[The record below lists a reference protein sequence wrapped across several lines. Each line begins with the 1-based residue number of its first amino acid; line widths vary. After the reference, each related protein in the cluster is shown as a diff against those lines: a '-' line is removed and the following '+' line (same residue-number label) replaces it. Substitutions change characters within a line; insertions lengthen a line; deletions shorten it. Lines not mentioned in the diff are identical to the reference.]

1 MKALPTRKIQ
11 ILSITLIATMLSML
25 TATAQE
31 SVYQFILHPESRG
44 HKVKDITYHLD
55 INDGEETFDI
65 TEKKGKFQFTIQA
78 IDENIVLTIEKSGF
92 ITKEIIMNPQTYPF
106 EFDYEIQHLDI
117 EMVPVSEELPVSY
130 AGELKYDILN
140 GGFYMQKDG
149 GDIDALKAEL
159 KGSQEKLKEI
169 YDIAIKN
176 ADGLAAIEEYEY
188 AKYFYD
194 LALNIYPEQS
204 YPAKRTSEMD
214 VLAAEKKEQEALMA
228 DEVQMPE
235 EQVEEMAREMANK
248 MFEERMAS
256 PGQEVV
262 NPNTSYTNNTSNY
275 NSNDMDASDFSGGNI
290 SGTYYSV
297 QIGAFKGPINQSV
310 FASVPGFRV
319 VQNPNWKRAFSGEFA
334 SKSEARARQSMLA
347 NQGFSDCFIVRMKG
361 NNRLNF

>member
-1 MKALPTRKIQ
+1 MKALPIGKIK
-11 ILSITLIATMLSML
+11 SYTIALVAIFLCSFSVV
-25 TATAQE
+25 AQPA
-31 SVYQFILHPESRG
+31 VYQFILHPEQRG
-44 HKVKDITYHLD
+44 FKVKDVTYHLD
-55 INDGEETFDI
+55 INDGEETFDLN
-65 TEKKGKFQFTIQA
+65 EKKGKFQFTVQA
-78 IDENIVLTIEKSGF
+78 NDQKLVLTIEKSGY
-92 ITKEIIMNPQTYPF
+92 ITKEITFNPQTYPF
-106 EFDYEIQHLDI
+106 EFDYEIQHLNI

-149 GDIDALKAEL
+149 GDVEALKAEL
-159 KGSQEKLKEI
+159 KDSQDKLKEV

-228 DEVQMPE
+228 DQVQVSPE
-235 EQVEEMAREMANK
+235 EVEKRAQELADQ
-248 MFEERMAS
+248 MFQERMANAGND
-256 PGQEVV
+256 PV
-262 NPNTSYTNNTSNY
+262 NPQSSYTNYSN
-275 NSNDMDASDFSGGNI
+275 NSGGNNMESTDFAGGSV

-297 QIGAFKGPINQSV
+297 QIGAFKGPINESA
-310 FASVPGFRV
+310 FSSVPGYRV

-334 SKSEARARQSMLA
+334 SKAEAKARQSMLM
-347 NQGFSDCFIVRMKG
+347 NQGFHDCFVVRMKG